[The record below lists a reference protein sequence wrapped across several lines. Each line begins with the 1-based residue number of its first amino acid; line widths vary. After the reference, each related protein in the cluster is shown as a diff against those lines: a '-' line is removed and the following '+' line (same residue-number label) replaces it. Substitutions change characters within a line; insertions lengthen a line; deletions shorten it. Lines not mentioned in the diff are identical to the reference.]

1 MMLRAARQL
10 TWRPHSLCRV
20 LSSAPAP
27 AVITRDDRGVVTA
40 VAEVAG
46 RRLTLQHGKVAPL
59 ADCAVMATYG
69 DTSMLVTAV
78 SPMLIEGPPDG
89 LPLTVDYRE
98 MWFAS
103 GIIPGSF
110 NRKEKYVGSRLQP
123 APSVLPSAGDDIITP
138 LQCLLHPLCAPTH
151 APCATQHE

>member
-1 MMLRAARQL
+1 MTR
-10 TWRPHSLCRV
+10 
-20 LSSAPAP
+20 APA
-27 AVITRDDRGVVTA
+27 ATVTQNERGVVTA
-40 VAEVAG
+40 VTEVAG
-46 RRLTLQHGKVAPL
+46 RRLTLQHGKFAPL

-110 NRKEKYVGSRLQP
+110 NRKEKWVP
-123 APSVLPSAGDDIITP
+123 ALCPWFPS
-138 LQCLLHPLCAPTH
+138 CLRTLGKCAPQVARGMSSVH
-151 APCATQHE
+151 GPVGGRGPHCRVPFRALQYE